1 MDSGLICVGVLALFA
16 LMSFVMVIR
25 VITTDEITRKRE
37 LEKWA
42 KRMKK

>member
-1 MDSGLICVGVLALFA
+1 MDSGLICVGLLGLFA
-16 LMSFVMVIR
+16 LMALIMVIR

>member
-16 LMSFVMVIR
+16 LMALIMVIR